1 MAKTIRTSDGDRLD
15 TLCYRY
21 YGNLNGTVEAV
32 IDANPGLAK
41 MAQPFA
47 SGILITLPDFPAKV
61 NKPVQ
66 LWS

>member
-41 MAQPFA
+41 LGQPFA
-47 SGILITLPDFPAKV
+47 SGILITLPDFPVKV

>member
-1 MAKTIRTSDGDRLD
+1 MAKIIRTSDGDRLD

-32 IDANPGLAK
+32 VAANPGLAK
-41 MAQPFA
+41 TPQPFA
-47 SGILITLPDFPAKV
+47 SGVIIRLPDL
-61 NKPVQ
+61 PVQTKKQIQ